1 MDNQE
6 VNYFFRPVSVHLTFT
21 L

>member
-21 L
+21 F

>member
-6 VNYFFRPVSVHLTFT
+6 VPE
-21 L
+21 